1 MSEIG
6 TFGLS
11 ARTVLLLFSGCRR
24 LMSKMKKA
32 KRKSA
37 SPRSANAIDE
47 FIGARMRERRQALGI
62 SQTDLGKTLGVSFQ
76 QIQKYES
83 GRNRV
88 SAGRLFDIC
97 KALNV
102 SLSSMFER
110 DPKAWTLFYFRTCFA
125 KMRTT
130 PPSSGVS
137 LSNVL
142 DAMR

>member
-1 MSEIG
+1 MP
-6 TFGLS
+6 
-11 ARTVLLLFSGCRR
+11 
-24 LMSKMKKA
+24 KMKKA

-110 DPKAWTLFYFRTCFA
+110 DPKA
-125 KMRTT
+125 
-130 PPSSGVS
+130 
-137 LSNVL
+137 
-142 DAMR
+142 

>member
-1 MSEIG
+1 
-6 TFGLS
+6 
-11 ARTVLLLFSGCRR
+11 
-24 LMSKMKKA
+24 MSKMKKA

-37 SPRSANAIDE
+37 SPRSSNAIDE

-62 SQTDLGKTLGVSFQ
+62 SQTNLGKTLGVSFQ

-110 DPKAWTLFYFRTCFA
+110 DPK
-125 KMRTT
+125 
-130 PPSSGVS
+130 
-137 LSNVL
+137 
-142 DAMR
+142 D

>member
-1 MSEIG
+1 MP
-6 TFGLS
+6 
-11 ARTVLLLFSGCRR
+11 
-24 LMSKMKKA
+24 KMKKT

-37 SPRSANAIDE
+37 SPRSSNAIDE

-62 SQTDLGKTLGVSFQ
+62 SQTNLGKTLGVSFQ

-110 DPKAWTLFYFRTCFA
+110 DPK
-125 KMRTT
+125 
-130 PPSSGVS
+130 
-137 LSNVL
+137 
-142 DAMR
+142 D